1 MDSILGDGAHV
12 NLPGGVALYV
22 DVLDSILGD
31 GAHVNVPGGVA
42 LYEDVL
48 DSLEM
53 GPTSSYL
60 EV

>member
-1 MDSILGDGAHV
+1 
-12 NLPGGVALYV
+12 V

-31 GAHVNVPGGVA
+31 GAHVNVLGGVA